1 MYTLTENQTKQWL
14 AARGFLTPKGN
25 PAATPDEAAELA
37 SALGGGAVVK
47 ALVPTGRRGKAGA
60 IRMAAAPDE
69 AAAAAASMIGST
81 VHGFTVE
88 QVYVEAQVGIADE
101 LYLGFSLDSFPP
113 RVLASR
119 HGGVDIEET
128 HRTDPAAVVVAEIEP
143 RHGLSI
149 ADAEA
154 LWRRAG
160 INESSLDALAT
171 LTHDLYDAFKEAE
184 AVTLE
189 INPLAVTRDGGL
201 SLVGAMMAID
211 ENGLARHPDWAEN
224 ADGSLIAAW
233 RQFNER
239 ELRVAAANR
248 EIKGGAVRY
257 TELDGDIGLLVGGG
271 GAGLL
276 QHDLMLAAG
285 GRPANHTDTNPGAG
299 IQEKFK
305 TVINAILDN
314 PNTNCLLVGFNHQQL
329 TRCDQKVEPLVEVLD
344 ARGIDCREFPIVI
357 RLVGPGEEE
366 ARALIADRPGV
377 HYMPTEAS
385 LDDAVREIVAINKK
399 LTAETA

>member
-1 MYTLTENQTKQWL
+1 LYTLTENQTKDWL
-14 AARGFLTPKGN
+14 TSHGFPVPKGAS
-25 PAATPDEAAELA
+25 AATPDEAAEIA
-37 SALGGGAVVK
+37 RSLGGGAVVK

-60 IRMAAAPDE
+60 IRMAETPKDV
-69 AAAAAASMIGST
+69 AAAASAIIASA

-88 QVYVEAQVGIADE
+88 KVYVEAQVEIADE

-113 RVLASR
+113 RVLVSR

-128 HRTDPAAVVVAEIEP
+128 HRVDAGSVIDADIDP
-143 RHGLSI
+143 RHGLST

-160 INESSLDALAT
+160 VDDVQAGPLAVLTSNLYATFKDA
-171 LTHDLYDAFKEAE
+171 D

-189 INPLAVTRDGGL
+189 INPLAVTGDGEL

-211 ENGLARHPDWAEN
+211 ENGLSRHPDWAAQ

-233 RQFNER
+233 RRFNER
-239 ELRVAAANR
+239 ELRVAEANR

-299 IQEKFK
+299 IKEKIK
-305 TVINAILDN
+305 TVVGAILDN

-329 TRCDQKVEPLVEVLD
+329 TRCDQKVEPLVQVLD
-344 ARGIDCREFPIVI
+344 ARQVDCREFPIVI

-366 ARALIADRPGV
+366 ARALVADRPGI

-385 LDDAVREIVAINKK
+385 LDDAVREIVAINRK
-399 LTAETA
+399 LTGAIA

>member
-1 MYTLTENQTKQWL
+1 MYTLTEDQTKDWL
-14 AARGFLTPKGN
+14 TGRGFPVPQGR
-25 PAATPDEAAELA
+25 PAATPEKAAEITHKF
-37 SALGGGAVVK
+37 GGCAVVK

-60 IRMAAAPDE
+60 IRMVTTPDE
-69 AAAAAASMIGST
+69 SAAAAADMIGSL
-81 VHGFTVE
+81 VQGFTVE
-88 QVYVEAQVGIADE
+88 KIYVEALVEIDDE
-101 LYLGFSLDSFPP
+101 LYLGFSLDSYPP
-113 RVLASR
+113 RVLVSR

-128 HRTDPAAVVVAEIEP
+128 HRTDSGAVVAADIDP
-143 RHGLSI
+143 RHGLSTG
-149 ADAEA
+149 DAEA

-160 INESSLDALAT
+160 VAEFRLEALAK
-171 LTHDLYDAFKEAE
+171 LTHDLYGAFKAAD

-189 INPLAVTRDGGL
+189 INPLAVTHEGGL
-201 SLVGAMMAID
+201 VLVGAMMAID
-211 ENGLARHPDWAEN
+211 ESGLARHPDWAAQ

-233 RQFNER
+233 RRFNER
-239 ELRVAAANR
+239 ELRVAEANR

-271 GAGLL
+271 GAGML

-299 IQEKFK
+299 IKEKFK
-305 TVINAILDN
+305 AVINAILDN

-344 ARGIDCREFPIVI
+344 ARGMDCRDFPIVI

-366 ARALIADRPGV
+366 ARALVAGRPGI

-385 LDDAVREIVAINKK
+385 LDDAVRKIVAINRK
-399 LTAETA
+399 LTGAAV